1 MSYKDLVTDFLY
13 SEYYKDK
20 SVFKDFVHPKLELN
34 WNSSDGFLKLDFDSF
49 FEMVQ
54 NMGKTFVA
62 LTPEFSHIFAENNK
76 VCVRFTYH
84 VETLEHEESLPLAH
98 FMSIWEVEDEKIR
111 KGFLMSHA
119 ADDSVDNI
127 FSYIE
132 N

>member
-1 MSYKDLVTDFLY
+1 MSYKEIVTHFLY
-13 SEYYKDK
+13 SDYYKDK
-20 SVFKDFVHPKLELN
+20 NVFKDYIHPKLELN
-34 WNSSDGFLKLDFDSF
+34 WNSSDGFLKLDFDGF

-54 NMGKTFVA
+54 NMGKTFTV

-84 VETLEHEESLPLAH
+84 VETLEHEENLPLAH
-98 FMSIWEVEDEKIR
+98 FMSIWEIEDDKIR
-111 KGFLMSHA
+111 KGFIMSQV

>member
-1 MSYKDLVTDFLY
+1 MSPKDLVSDFLC
-13 SEYYKDK
+13 SNYYKDK
-20 SVFKDFVHPKLELN
+20 EIFEQFVHPKLELN
-34 WNSSDGFLKLDFDSF
+34 WNSSDGFFKLDFEGF
-49 FEMVQ
+49 FNMAH
-54 NMGKTFVA
+54 NMGKTFTA
-62 LTPEFSHIFAENNK
+62 LTPEFSHIFEENNK

-98 FMSIWEVEDEKIR
+98 FISIWEIENGKLR

-119 ADDSVDNI
+119 ADDNVENI

>member
-1 MSYKDLVTDFLY
+1 MSQKDLVSDFLC
-13 SEYYKDK
+13 SNFYKDK
-20 SVFKDFVHPKLELN
+20 ETFEQFVHNELELN
-34 WNSSDGFLKLDFDSF
+34 WNSSDGFLKLDFDGF
-49 FEMVQ
+49 FSMAL
-54 NMGKTFVA
+54 NMGKTFTA
-62 LTPEFSHIFAENNK
+62 LTPEFSHVFSENNK

-98 FMSIWEVEDEKIR
+98 FMSIWEIEDDKIR
-111 KGFLMSHA
+111 KAFLMSHA